1 MQCWAPPANPIMQVE
16 FLAVL
21 VGLLCSWQ
29 KLAGRDVIWFID
41 STSALAAAIK
51 GSSPGLDVDSMS
63 QLLNILPYVGNI
75 RFWWGLLSAVR
86 SRARVWRQVRP
97 RARVFGC
104 CTRPLGP
111 RPLGARM
118 SRWRT
123 SASASGGGI
132 CPRRRALEVRRRPLG
147 RPPAPPVVR
156 VPAFASGF
164 SCSRGVGAACSRRG
178 RVRLLAGQLPSW
190 RSRRVSA
197 VRARAFLGWVCRPG
211 GVRVACRGGAGAC
224 VWQLGHLA

>member
-1 MQCWAPPANPIMQVE
+1 MRHRTAQWRKKQESIAALFISPRRRWGWRNNVEEDILQCWAPPANPIMQVE

-51 GSSPGLDVDSMS
+51 GSSPDLDVDSMT

-147 RPPAPPVVR
+147 RPPAPPMVRCLRSVVGPVGPTAR
-156 VPAFASGF
+156 AP
-164 SCSRGVGAACSRRG
+164 RTRGAA
-178 RVRLLAGQLPSW
+178 
-190 RSRRVSA
+190 
-197 VRARAFLGWVCRPG
+197 VC
-211 GVRVACRGGAGAC
+211 VC
-224 VWQLGHLA
+224 